1 MVQEPLTKEQTLRC
15 VHVCASFVAMAM
27 QLQSLIGGQRRH
39 ETPHAIAQDA
49 AKMAQLVADAGL
61 HPEGGGSYEQ
71 AKALMMKAAQ
81 RVLDSLEY
89 A

>member
-1 MVQEPLTKEQTLRC
+1 MVDEPLNKVQTLRC
-15 VHVCASFVAMAM
+15 VEVCASFVAMAM
-27 QLQSLIGGQRRH
+27 QLQSLLGGQRRH
-39 ETPHAIAQDA
+39 DTPHVLSQDA
-49 AKMAQLVADAGL
+49 ARMAQLIADAGL

-71 AKALMMKAAQ
+71 AKTLMMKAAQ